1 MNGRRGVAL
10 LVRETPPPLWVGVLV
25 AVGAVALCTALLYPL
40 KIVAPV
46 VSLGVVYLL
55 AVLVVSANWGLV
67 LGVPTSLA
75 SAAAFNW
82 FHIPPVGQWTIA
94 DPQNWV
100 ALAAFVVAAIM
111 ASSVGQAFRDRAA
124 DALER
129 RREADLSA
137 EMARVL
143 LRGEDTARAL
153 DIVSAS
159 ANPRTGLTPDDLQW
173 LIERVPAEVLILRP
187 APDDT
192 RKLSGAGFTGHY

>member
-1 MNGRRGVAL
+1 
-10 LVRETPPPLWVGVLV
+10 
-25 AVGAVALCTALLYPL
+25 
-40 KIVAPV
+40 
-46 VSLGVVYLL
+46 
-55 AVLVVSANWGLV
+55 
-67 LGVPTSLA
+67 
-75 SAAAFNW
+75 
-82 FHIPPVGQWTIA
+82 
-94 DPQNWV
+94 V

-192 RKLSGAGFTGHY
+192 RKLSGAGRADSTVQPRALREVARADARGTRTSS